1 MDIKADTD
9 QRNRKCRNKPSHMGS
24 NDFHI
29 YGCHGHSMGKRQLFQ
44 QTVLGKL
51 DIHMKKTEVISV
63 LHIICKK

>member
-1 MDIKADTD
+1 
-9 QRNRKCRNKPSHMGS
+9 MGS

-29 YGCHGHSMGKRQLFQ
+29 YGCHGHSMGKRQFFQ

-51 DIHMKKTEVISV
+51 DIHVEKTEVSSV